1 MMAGIGEIR
10 QFQSDDA
17 AASAEV
23 LQACIKLDLTVPP
36 AAREELVL
44 IESPAAMI
52 EHSRL
57 YYLAVCALNGK
68 IVGVAGLDLNEI
80 RLLFVH
86 PGHQRLGIGTR
97 LLRHLEGF
105 VPGALFYDVFV
116 YSAPGAVGFYRL
128 HGYEP
133 KGEHGF
139 TIAGQTVPTVFMTKR
154 L

>member
-1 MMAGIGEIR
+1 MSPGSGEIR
-10 QFQSDDA
+10 QFQPDDA
-17 AASAEV
+17 AASAGV
-23 LQACIKLDLTVPP
+23 LQACIRLDLTIPQ
-36 AAREELVL
+36 AAREELVQ

-57 YYLAVCALNGK
+57 YYLAVCALDEK
-68 IVGVAGLDLNEI
+68 IVGVAGLDMNEI
-80 RLLFVH
+80 RLLFVD

-105 VPGALFYDVFV
+105 VPPALFCDVFV
-116 YSAPGAVGFYRL
+116 YAAPGAVGFYRL

-133 KGEHGF
+133 KGAHGF
-139 TIAGQTVPTVFMTKR
+139 KIAGETVPTVFMTKR